1 MILANLRLGMRA
13 ATFFSYRPPSEKR
26 GYPSTLAAT
35 VAGIAIATCLAAS
48 LLMAHAATV
57 SRNKLVEIVQTRRK
71 LWMAVAQKEN
81 AEAAAA
87 ARSDFIAS
95 ASHEIR
101 TPLHQLQGYSDLLAR
116 TKLSHEGRLLL
127 VAIQDATKTL
137 SLITS
142 NVLDWSRLERNGE
155 VVSRPVPVDMRTVVE
170 TIVNL
175 LPGRDENADVELIVT
190 VSPEVPHSLMLD
202 ETYIHRILM
211 NLLSNALKFT
221 TSGFVWLSVDIRDGN
236 LVAAV
241 TDTGPGVPT
250 SFLPQMFEPFKQAQ
264 TRGAHRGTGLGLSI
278 VKQLLDKMGGTI
290 QVESQHQDSDDVTD
304 QKTGSS
310 FAVTIPISTE
320 SNSPAPSLLLDDT
333 GLRIAIF
340 CNKSDRKMEAIRN
353 AWEKFNCDVYF
364 VQQWLDIT
372 KPVDYIWADISF
384 LKSNASVGRQLVQQK
399 QYYVL
404 VPTDGEIDL
413 TEVTGSRP
421 APFVIPISKPL
432 IWHSMLQQI
441 SAAKQSVP
449 TRPVPNRMVRFAS
462 KVDVLDGIDASKIT
476 QAQCD
481 PSIAQTVLLVE
492 DNKINQKLGAK
503 MLKALGYDVVLAD
516 DGQDGI
522 NKLIEH
528 DDAIQMILM
537 DQSMPVKDGLT
548 ATREIRHME
557 QQGKLRPKRRPII
570 AVTAVVSNQSQSLCL
585 SAGCDDFLEK
595 PLSLSRLAEC
605 LRKYLGG

>member
-1 MILANLRLGMRA
+1 MVLANLRLGMRA
-13 ATFFSYRPPSEKR
+13 ATFFSYRPPSEER

-221 TSGFVWLSVDIRDGN
+221 TSGFVWLSVDIRNGN

-304 QKTGSS
+304 QKTGST

-320 SNSPAPSLLLDDT
+320 SNGPAPSLLLHDT

-340 CNKSDRKMEAIRN
+340 CNKSDRKVEAIRN
-353 AWEKFNCDVYF
+353 AWETFNCDVYF
-364 VQQWLDIT
+364 VQQWLDMT

-481 PSIAQTVLLVE
+481 PPIAQTVLLVE

-605 LRKYLGG
+605 LRK